1 MCSKSDNSCREEKL
15 GCIGC
20 YYNRR
25 NKYTIKML
33 YEMIENALK
42 KDKTSLLITKNKEQ
56 FVLELKIICM
66 NSLGM
71 IKYKIE
77 NDRIIVETL
86 KEGKKLL
93 IIQELK

>member
-15 GCIGC
+15 GCKGC
-20 YYNRR
+20 YYNNRR
-25 NKYTIKML
+25 NNQTIKML

-56 FVLELKIICM
+56 FVLELKMICM

-77 NDRIIVETL
+77 DDRIIIETL

-93 IIQELK
+93 IIQEL